1 MDKLSKYIA
10 TDFLVTFFM
19 TLLIF
24 TFVMCVGAM
33 IKAIDLLARGVSG
46 DIILRVFLQNIPY
59 ILTFSIPISTLTA
72 SLLIFGRLSLDGELM
87 AMKASGLTMWQIVC
101 PVVLI
106 SIALSGLCLY
116 LNNHAAPRA
125 HFGQRQM
132 LREVGVE
139 EPVNLL
145 EEGRFVQDFPGM
157 MIYVGKKDRNKVKDV
172 IVYEMDRYGV
182 RRNVRA
188 QTGEIRA
195 DEANAA
201 LTGRAEPAPAPGRAD
216 PVKRPCP
223 EGALCAPRGGAAN
236 EVSAASR
243 ARSARDKMLLID
255 LYDVRID
262 QPDRDDPMDLVKT
275 RHVTA
280 RHYPVQLDFEEIW
293 KKDSIRKKMSDM
305 TGPELKQAIRNI
317 REAFPDLKEKDVGKQ
332 RMKML
337 VTANKR
343 LSLSL
348 SCFAFTL
355 IGIPL
360 GISSKR
366 KESSVGVGISL
377 LLIFI
382 YYLFII
388 IADSLVGHPAL
399 HPDFIV
405 WIPIIAAEAGGFLMI
420 HRMN

>member
-19 TLLIF
+19 TLMII

-46 DIILRVFLQNIPY
+46 GIIVRVFLQNIPY

-87 AMKASGLTMWQIVC
+87 AMKASGLTMWQIIC

-106 SIALSGLCLY
+106 SIALSALCVY
-116 LNNHAAPRA
+116 LNNYAAPRA
-125 HFGQRQM
+125 HFAQRQL
-132 LREVGVE
+132 LRDVGVE
-139 EPVNLL
+139 EPVHLL

-157 MIYVGKKDRNKVKDV
+157 MVYVGKKDGNKVKDV
-172 IVYEMDRYGV
+172 IVYEMDAHGI

-188 QTGEIRA
+188 KSGEIRA
-195 DEANAA
+195 DEANK
-201 LTGRAEPAPAPGRAD
+201 L
-216 PVKRPCP
+216 
-223 EGALCAPRGGAAN
+223 
-236 EVSAASR
+236 
-243 ARSARDKMLLID
+243 LLID
-255 LYDVRID
+255 LFDVRID
-262 QPDRDDPMDLVKT
+262 QPDPNDPMDLVKN
-275 RHVTA
+275 RHLTA
-280 RHYPVQLDFEEIW
+280 KHYPVKLDFTEIW
-293 KKDSIRKKMSDM
+293 KKDALRKKMSDM
-305 TGPELKQAIRNI
+305 TGSELKAAIRDI
-317 REAFPDLKEKDVGKQ
+317 RQAFPSLKEKDVGKQ

-355 IGIPL
+355 IAIPL
-360 GISSKR
+360 GITSRR
-366 KESSVGVGISL
+366 KESSAGVGISL
-377 LLIFI
+377 LLMFV

-388 IADSLVGHPAL
+388 IADALVGHPAM
-399 HPDFIV
+399 HPDIIV
-405 WIPIIAAEAGGFLMI
+405 WIPIIAAEIGGFILVS
-420 HRMN
+420 RMN

>member
-10 TDFLVTFFM
+10 TDFLITFFM

-33 IKAIDLLARGVSG
+33 IKAIDLLARGVSAG
-46 DIILRVFLQNIPY
+46 IIVKVFLQNIPY

-106 SIALSGLCLY
+106 SIALSVLCLY
-116 LNNHAAPRA
+116 LNNYAAPRA

-132 LREVGVE
+132 LRDVGVE

-172 IVYEMDRYGV
+172 IVYELDRYGV

-195 DEANAA
+195 DEAN
-201 LTGRAEPAPAPGRAD
+201 
-216 PVKRPCP
+216 
-223 EGALCAPRGGAAN
+223 
-236 EVSAASR
+236 
-243 ARSARDKMLLID
+243 KMLLID

-355 IGIPL
+355 IAIPL
-360 GISSKR
+360 GISSRR

-377 LLIFI
+377 LLIFV

-405 WIPIIAAEAGGFLMI
+405 WIPIIAAEVGGFLMI
-420 HRMN
+420 RRMN